1 MQRLC
6 VGFVGLGIMGRPMAA
21 HLARAGHRVRVWN
34 RSPAPLAAAETAGLE
49 PCASAVEAA
58 TGADALILMVS
69 DGPACDAVLF
79 GEGGGRGAAAA
90 LAPGSTVIVMSSI
103 PVETSRKQ
111 AERLAQAGIH
121 YVDAPVSGGERGA
134 VEGTLTIMAG
144 AELEVFERCRA
155 LFGAMGRVTR
165 VGPIGC
171 GQLAKLAN
179 QTIVGITIGAV
190 AEALL
195 LARAGGADLEGVLE
209 ALQGG
214 FADSTVLRQHGRR
227 MAEGRFQPGAHA
239 TTQLKDLKTSR
250 ELGEA
255 LALDLPLLRLTEAL
269 YQEMCAGDLAALDHS
284 ALWLLL
290 QQRVAGLESP

>member
-1 MQRLC
+1 MEGLS
-6 VGFVGLGIMGRPMAA
+6 VAFVGLGIMGRPMAA

-34 RSPAPLAAAETAGLE
+34 RSPSSLAAAEAAGLQ
-49 PCASAVEAA
+49 PCASAADAA
-58 TGADALILMVS
+58 SGADVLILMVS

-79 GEGGGRGAAAA
+79 GEDGGMGAAAA
-90 LAPGSTVIVMSSI
+90 LAPDSTVIVMSSI
-103 PVETSRKQ
+103 PVETAREQ
-111 AERLAQAGIH
+111 AERLAPRGIH
-121 YVDAPVSGGERGA
+121 YMDAPVSGGERGA

-144 AELEVFERCRA
+144 AEPEVFERCRA
-155 LFGAMGRVTR
+155 LVSAMGRVTR

-195 LARAGGADLEGVLE
+195 LARAGGADLDAVLE

-227 MAEGRFQPGAHA
+227 MSEGRFQPGAHA
-239 TTQLKDLKTSR
+239 TTQLKDLRTSR
-250 ELGEA
+250 QLGEA
-255 LALDLPLLRLTEAL
+255 LALDLPLLRLTEGL
-269 YQEMCAGDLAALDHS
+269 YREMCAGELAVLDHS

-290 QQRVAGLESP
+290 QRRAAGLESA